1 MIVDILVHMYKRM
14 ISPISSSFSFYQ
26 DSDFFKKLEGGG
38 GLQVEYF
45 FKVGADF
52 RTTLKWDR
60 CDLKSGDKLNRN
72 CSITANMLLSHL

>member
-38 GLQVEYF
+38 IQVEYF

-52 RTTLKWDR
+52 RATLK
-60 CDLKSGDKLNRN
+60 
-72 CSITANMLLSHL
+72 

>member
-1 MIVDILVHMYKRM
+1 MPKMPKKVCLSHYEEPYLMIVDILVHMYKRM

-38 GLQVEYF
+38 IQVEYF

-52 RTTLKWDR
+52 RATLK
-60 CDLKSGDKLNRN
+60 
-72 CSITANMLLSHL
+72 